1 LKRSR
6 RQGSRSRPPQIQL
19 SPAAYFTTLAIIV
32 FAGALV
38 RFAAAQ
44 GELWLDEIW
53 SYRLAHLA
61 AGPLAVLTSLH
72 NDNNH
77 YLNTLYLR
85 SIPDGTASWW
95 LYRLPA
101 LVLGSASVVLAAL
114 IARARSQ
121 TASLAAALVTA
132 GFFLL
137 VVYSSE
143 ARGYALAVFFAFA
156 AVFAVQ
162 RYLESRGIA
171 WGLLASACACL
182 GLLGHL
188 TFLHALA
195 GLAALVVWRRGWS
208 ERGRMLVDLAVL
220 FLAPVAI
227 LGFLYWTDLRHLQ
240 LGGGP
245 LTSAG
250 EIAANALALGV
261 GGPETGGWKVVATL
275 AAFVAAIASI
285 AAVHRSGSDLW
296 ILFLVTG
303 LLAPALTLAVVD
315 TGVIYERYL
324 LVALAFI
331 TLSFA
336 WLVERLAY
344 RSRLIGAG
352 LVVLFVLANG
362 VRIWE
367 FVREGRSHY
376 LPAITRILAESP
388 GGPVTLGSDHDFRN
402 GRVLD
407 FYGPFVRGG
416 ERIRYEMQGEWSP
429 GGPEW
434 LLTHRIEPAFAPRQE
449 ITVLGRYQYRL
460 VQAYPYPGISGWH
473 LALYR
478 NAR

>member
-1 LKRSR
+1 MR
-6 RQGSRSRPPQIQL
+6 I
-19 SPAAYFTTLAIIV
+19 
-32 FAGALV
+32 
-38 RFAAAQ
+38 AAAQ

-61 AGPLAVLTSLH
+61 ASPLAILTSLH

-85 SIPDGTASWW
+85 SVPEGTSTWW

-101 LVLGSASVVLAAL
+101 LVLGSASVILAAL

-121 TASLAAALVTA
+121 AASLAAALFTA
-132 GFFLL
+132 ASFLL

-156 AVFAVQ
+156 AVLSVQ
-162 RYLESRGIA
+162 RYLDTRALA
-171 WGLLASACACL
+171 WGLAASACACL

-195 GLAALVVWRRGWS
+195 GLVALVLLRAGRTDRGRLLLDLVVLFVAPAAL
-208 ERGRMLVDLAVL
+208 LV
-220 FLAPVAI
+220 
-227 LGFLYWTDLRHLQ
+227 FLYWTDLRHLQ

-245 LTSAG
+245 LTSAAD
-250 EIAANALALGV
+250 IAANALSLGV
-261 GGPETGGWKVVATL
+261 GGPETGGWKIVATL
-275 AAFVAAIASI
+275 AGFGAAIASI
-285 AAVHRSGSDLW
+285 AAVHRSGSELW

-315 TGVIYERYL
+315 TGVVYERYL

-336 WLVERLAY
+336 WLVDRLAY
-344 RSRLIGAG
+344 RSRPLAG
-352 LVVLFVLANG
+352 VLVVLFVVANG
-362 VRIWE
+362 VRAWE
-367 FVREGRSHY
+367 LVRTGRSHY
-376 LPAITRILAESP
+376 LPAMTRILEESP
-388 GGPVTLGSDHDFRN
+388 GRQVTLGSDHDFRN
-402 GRVLD
+402 GRVVD
-407 FYGPFVRGG
+407 FYGPFVSGG

-429 GGPEW
+429 GGPDF
-434 LLTHRIEPAFAPRQE
+434 LLTHRIEPVFVPRQE
-449 ITVLGRYQYRL
+449 ITVLGGYRYRL
-460 VQAYPYPGISGWH
+460 VQAYPYPGVSGWH